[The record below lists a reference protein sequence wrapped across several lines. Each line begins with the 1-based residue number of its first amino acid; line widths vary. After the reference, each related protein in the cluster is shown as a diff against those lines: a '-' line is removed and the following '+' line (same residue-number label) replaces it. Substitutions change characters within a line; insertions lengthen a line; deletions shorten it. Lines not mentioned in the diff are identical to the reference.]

1 MITESHLPKD
11 ETVRFDQSVFS
22 LIAIRKAAY
31 RFINAFSTDIV
42 VQTPHIICSLKFPS
56 TTDSERTAHLVD
68 EFRKEVLDQDLREQI
83 KIETEP
89 IRKVILA
96 HAFSNTG
103 IASNER
109 IPGA

>member
-1 MITESHLPKD
+1 MISESHLSKD

-22 LIAIRKAAY
+22 LITIKKAAY
-31 RFINAFSTDIV
+31 RFINAFSTDIL
-42 VQTPHIICSLKFPS
+42 VQAPHIICSLKFPS
-56 TTDSERTAHLVD
+56 ATDSERAAHLVD
-68 EFRKEVLDQDLREQI
+68 EFRKEVLDQDLRERI
-83 KIETEP
+83 KSETEP
-89 IRKVILA
+89 IRKLILA